1 MECMSNLK
9 IGFFTKDENQENFRN
24 EKSKQYI
31 KDAIPLNRNIPVSRT
46 VFLFSPN
53 STLDIGGLK

>member
-1 MECMSNLK
+1 MLNLK
-9 IGFFTKDENQENFRN
+9 IAFFSKVEYKENFRS

-31 KDAIPLNRNIPVSRT
+31 KGALPLNRNIPVSRT

-53 STLDIGGLK
+53 STLAIGSLK